1 MTKRSVEAV
10 LAPPAPHMVGDG
22 FRVSNFFPQGYNMA
36 QDRLS
41 PFFLLDYGPSVD
53 FSPREEPRGVGVH
66 PHRGFETVTFG
77 FKGRVAHHDS
87 AGHSGVIGEGDVQ
100 WMTAGSGV
108 LHKEYHEQEFSRT
121 GGPFQM
127 AQLWVNLPAKH
138 KMEAPRYQAIKASDM
153 AVVQLPEGAPSP
165 KRLGRVGDK
174 SEARVIAGELFGVKG
189 PAKTWSP
196 IIAAVL
202 RIGAGGEAAFNLPKD
217 FNSVALVVEG
227 SAQVNGSNAPTDHLV
242 VFRNDGEG
250 VSVTS
255 TTGVTLLVLSGEPLN
270 ESIAA
275 YGPFVMNTYDEI
287 KQAFADM
294 AAGKFG
300 VLED

>member
-1 MTKRSVEAV
+1 MTKRTVEAV

-22 FRVSNFFPQGYNMA
+22 FRVSNFFPQGYNMP

-41 PFFLLDYGPSVD
+41 PFFLLDYGPPVD

-87 AGHSGVIGEGDVQ
+87 AGNSGVIGEGDVQ

-121 GGPFQM
+121 GGPFHM

-138 KMEAPRYQAIKASDM
+138 KMEAPRYQPIKAADM
-153 AVVQLPEGAPSP
+153 AVVGLPDG
-165 KRLGRVGDK
+165 V
-174 SEARVIAGELFGVKG
+174 SEARVIAGTLLGAKG
-189 PAKTWSP
+189 PVKTWSP
-196 IIAAVL
+196 IIAAVV
-202 RIGAGGEAAFNLPKD
+202 RIGQGGEASFNLPAS
-217 FNSVALVVEG
+217 FNSAVLVVEG
-227 SAQVNGSNAPTDHLV
+227 TADINESDAPTDHLV
-242 VFRNDGEG
+242 IFRNDGDE
-250 VSVTS
+250 VHVTS
-255 TTGVTLLVLSGEPLN
+255 RDGATLLVLSGEPLN
-270 ESIAA
+270 EPIAA
-275 YGPFVMNTYDEI
+275 YGPFLMNTREELQ
-287 KQAFADM
+287 QAFKDV

>member
-22 FRVSNFFPQGYNMA
+22 FRVSNFFPQGYSMSK
-36 QDRLS
+36 QRLS
-41 PFFLLDYGPSVD
+41 PFFLLDYGPPID
-53 FSPREEPRGVGVH
+53 FSAREEPRGVGVH

-108 LHKEYHEQEFSRT
+108 LHKEYHEKEFSRT
-121 GGPFQM
+121 GGPFHM

-138 KMEAPRYQAIKASDM
+138 KMEAPRYQPIKRADM
-153 AVVQLPEGAPSP
+153 SHVQLADG
-165 KRLGRVGDK
+165 V

-196 IIAAVL
+196 IIAAVVN
-202 RIGAGGEAAFNLPKD
+202 IGAGGAVDLDLPAD
-217 FNSVALVVEG
+217 HNSMALVVEG
-227 SAQVNGSNAPTDHLV
+227 AANINDNEAPTDHLV

-250 VSVTS
+250 VHAESVS
-255 TTGVTLLVLSGEPLN
+255 GATLLVLSGAPLN
-270 ESIAA
+270 EPIAA
-275 YGPFVMNTYDEI
+275 YGPFLMNTYDEVE
-287 KQAFADM
+287 QAFKDV

>member
-1 MTKRSVEAV
+1 MAKRSVETV

-22 FRVSNFFPQGYNMA
+22 FRVHNFFPGGYRMA

-41 PFFLLDYGPSVD
+41 PFFLLDYNAPVD
-53 FSPREEPRGVGVH
+53 FSAREHPRGVGVH
-66 PHRGFETVTFG
+66 PHRGFETVTFA

-108 LHKEYHEQEFSRT
+108 LHKEYHEQEFSRQ
-121 GGPFQM
+121 GGLFHM

-153 AVVQLPEGAPSP
+153 SVVRLPD
-165 KRLGRVGDK
+165 GR

-196 IIAAVL
+196 VVASVL
-202 RIGAGGEAAFNLPKD
+202 RSGPGGECAFALPQE
-217 FNSVALVVEG
+217 FNSMALVVEG
-227 SAQVNGSNAPTDHLV
+227 AAIVNGNDAPADHLV
-242 VFRNDGEG
+242 IFRNDGEEVDIRSDEG
-250 VSVTS
+250 A
-255 TTGVTLLVLSGEPLN
+255 TLLILSGEPLN
-270 ESIAA
+270 EPIAA
-275 YGPFVMNTYDEI
+275 YGPFVMNTYDEV
-287 KQAFADM
+287 KRAYADV

>member
-1 MTKRSVEAV
+1 MTKRRVEAV

-22 FRVSNFFPQGYNMA
+22 FRVSNFFPQGYTIP

-41 PFFLLDYGPSVD
+41 LFFLLDYNTPVD
-53 FSPREEPRGVGVH
+53 FSPREHPRGVGVH
-66 PHRGFETVTFG
+66 PHRGFETVTFA
-77 FKGRVAHHDS
+77 FKGKVAHHDS

-121 GGPFQM
+121 GGPFHM

-138 KMEAPRYQAIKASDM
+138 KMEAPRYQPIKASDL
-153 AVVQLPEGAPSP
+153 AVVQLPDG
-165 KRLGRVGDK
+165 K
-174 SEARVIAGELFGVKG
+174 SEARVIAGALFGVKG

-196 IIAAVL
+196 IIATVL
-202 RIGAGGEAAFNLPKD
+202 RIGAGGEAVFHLPKN
-217 FNSVALVVEG
+217 FNSMALLVEG
-227 SAQVNGSNAPTDHLV
+227 SALVNGSDAPTDHLV

-250 VSVTS
+250 VNVTS
-255 TTGVTLLVLSGEPLN
+255 LKGATLLVLSGEPLN
-270 ESIAA
+270 EPIAA
-275 YGPFVMNTYDEI
+275 YGPFLMNTHDEI
-287 KQAFADM
+287 KQAFADV

>member
-22 FRVSNFFPQGYNMA
+22 FRVSNFFPQGYSMP
-36 QDRLS
+36 QDRMS
-41 PFFLLDYGPSVD
+41 PFFLLDYGPPVE

-121 GGPFQM
+121 GGPFHM

-138 KMEAPRYQAIKASDM
+138 KMEAPRYQPIKASDM
-153 AVVQLPEGAPSP
+153 AVVRLPDG
-165 KRLGRVGDK
+165 K
-174 SEARVIAGELFGVKG
+174 SEARVIAGELFGAKG

-196 IIAAVL
+196 IIATVL
-202 RIGAGGEAAFNLPKD
+202 RIASDGDVTFSLPKD

-227 SAQVNGSNAPTDHLV
+227 SAQVNGSDAPTDHLV

-250 VSVTS
+250 VMVTS
-255 TTGVTLLVLSGEPLN
+255 ASGATLLVLSGQPLN
-270 ESIAA
+270 EPIAA

-287 KQAFADM
+287 KQAFADV

>member
-22 FRVSNFFPQGYNMA
+22 FRVSNFFPQGYNMP

-41 PFFLLDYGPSVD
+41 PFFLLDYGPPVD

-66 PHRGFETVTFG
+66 PHRGFETVTIA
-77 FKGRVAHHDS
+77 FKGSVAHHDS
-87 AGHSGVIGEGDVQ
+87 AGHSGVINPGDVQ

-108 LHKEYHEQEFSRT
+108 LHKEYHEQSYSRK
-121 GGPFQM
+121 GGPFHM
-127 AQLWVNLPAKH
+127 VQLWVNLPAKH
-138 KMEAPRYQAIKASDM
+138 KMEAPRYQPIKATDM
-153 AVVQLPEGAPSP
+153 AVVQLTDGM
-165 KRLGRVGDK
+165 

-202 RIGAGGEAAFNLPKD
+202 KVGAGGEAEFKLPTT
-217 FNSVALVVEG
+217 FNSTLLVVEG
-227 SAQVNGSNAPTDHLV
+227 NAVVNGSDAPTDHLV
-242 VFRNDGEG
+242 VFRNDGEVVR
-250 VSVTS
+250 VSSSEGATI
-255 TTGVTLLVLSGEPLN
+255 LLLSGEPLN
-270 ESIAA
+270 EPIAA
-275 YGPFVMNTYDEI
+275 YGPFLMNTYDELE
-287 KQAFADM
+287 QAFKDV

>member
-10 LAPPAPHMVGDG
+10 LPPPAPHMVGDG

-41 PFFLLDYGPSVD
+41 PFFLLDYNTPVD
-53 FSPREEPRGVGVH
+53 FSPREQPRGVGVH
-66 PHRGFETVTFG
+66 PHRGFETVTIA

-108 LHKEYHEQEFSRT
+108 LHKEYHEEEFSRT
-121 GGPFQM
+121 GGTFHM
-127 AQLWVNLPAKH
+127 AQLWVNLPKKH
-138 KMEAPRYQAIKASDM
+138 KMEAPRYQPITKADM
-153 AVVQLPEGAPSP
+153 ATVQLPDG
-165 KRLGRVGDK
+165 KGD
-174 SEARVIAGELFGVKG
+174 ARIIAGELFGAKG

-196 IIAAVL
+196 IIAAVVN
-202 RIGAGGEAAFNLPKD
+202 IGAGGQADFQLPKD
-217 FNSVALVVEG
+217 FNSAILVVEG
-227 SAQVNGSNAPTDHLV
+227 NASVNGSDAPTNNLV
-242 VFRNDGEG
+242 VLRNDGDA
-250 VSVTS
+250 VNATS
-255 TTGVTLLVLSGEPLN
+255 TTGATLLVLSGEPLN
-270 ESIAA
+270 EPIAA
-275 YGPFVMNTYDEI
+275 YGPFLMNTVEELQ
-287 KQAFADM
+287 QAFKDV